1 MAVLAAFVRHRGG
14 HRVGWRTTYVPPVG
28 GLVSI
33 AFGVVVLSRPGVGA
47 LTLAL
52 LYGLFALT
60 YAVTQIAAGSQLRG
74 VGRDVGTVPH
84 RAA

>member
-1 MAVLAAFVRHRGG
+1 MAEWLA
-14 HRVGWRTTYVPPVG
+14 
-28 GLVSI
+28 
-33 AFGVVVLSRPGVGA
+33 AFGVVLLARPGVGA

-60 YAVTQIAAGSQLRG
+60 YGVTQIAAGSQLRS
-74 VGRDVGTVPH
+74 VGRDVGTVLR